1 MSGSEKNNRGETDSI
16 KEMLERLRR
25 SVTDLPPEPEENVQE
40 VQPSSAIEEPIVEVA
55 EQTPAAELAAEIEKD
70 PAPII
75 EEDTETETETESV
88 EPFVGEQ
95 EQLSPAANEADG
107 AEQHDGEMILVPWDE
122 DAPIAEEIEGEEI
135 VDTDDSDDLPENKS
149 DEPEIDVIVDEDE
162 EFEDPDEIDEETIA
176 QFFQPVEEQPESD
189 ESSSTEPAA
198 ADQEEPADDLPADFI
213 DVTAEEEEPD
223 QPENITYSTGAPVI
237 TEDEVALLFGSGRS
251 AMPKTPAAPP
261 QTQATT
267 PSPIVEA
274 NEDNG
279 YAVEVEVKRP
289 AAIPAT
295 APAEAAQE
303 TPPVAPMYE
312 PAQESAQRPVA
323 THGLSNGSTVWRD
336 DQKRRRPV
344 EVLED
349 IEVED
354 SEPIKLGD
362 VLGKNKSAEKYAAE
376 NEEIAPELPAKTR
389 EKTEKKASKPYGPGK
404 QLTIDDIKENAAP
417 EKTDK
422 PGLLARLFAKNAS
435 KSEAEAVFGNSEEEA
450 VSFDIQS
457 EKELRQI
464 QREERRNAPKPKPK
478 RAQEALGSLYREE
491 AAAYHEYTS
500 RSQMSLFQQKFESE
514 LSFLAL
520 RTGIL
525 SFLAVLLLVLENGI
539 GWGLPM
545 ERLFVVP
552 ISMAALHLLLVF
564 FALLCCIPLFAYA
577 WRQLFAGRLVA
588 ESFAAI
594 GLLLALLYDAILCFS
609 LIPQSGAPASVSD
622 FHLFGL
628 LPVAAALLSTV
639 VEFNKVKSDLA
650 AFRLVSASG
659 DKLACAVSSGGTT
672 KAESAAVADL
682 EEGVET
688 RIVSVKKTGF
698 ATGFFHRIS
707 RNCEDEQ
714 KNMWLLPTAG
724 VAALLV
730 AIVTGVLERDALA
743 AIYAFCVTLALA
755 LPACTLV
762 LHKIPVSLL
771 FRMAEK
777 NSCAVAGEV
786 SALEYSDTGAFAFED
801 VEAFPARNVR
811 VQRIKLYN
819 DSALDHV
826 LYQVSGVF
834 SAVGGPLDG
843 VFRSSTAELGL
854 SSDVRLLQVADGGII
869 ASVDGRRICV
879 GCGDFMLKKH
889 VRMYYDAEDE
899 QNLAAGK
906 ACIMYAAEEGQLCAK
921 FYIRYRMD
929 EAFERDVERLSANG
943 IRVLIRTYD
952 PNIREMLIEKISYTG
967 RFGIRVVKKTIE
979 QQNDFAA
986 TQLNSGIITS
996 RSVRE
1001 ILCVLLAC
1009 RRTCRLTS
1017 YSEMGGLVLGCLGML
1032 LSIVLATLGVLTAA
1046 PSLLLCL
1053 YQLFWVLPVLLASKL
1068 YITRK

>member
-1 MSGSEKNNRGETDSI
+1 MSGSGKNNRGETDSI

-40 VQPSSAIEEPIVEVA
+40 VQPSSTTEEPIVEEA
-55 EQTPAAELAAEIEKD
+55 GQTPIAEIVAEIEKD

-75 EEDTETETETESV
+75 EEDAELEPELA

-95 EQLSPAANEADG
+95 EQLSPEANEADG
-107 AEQHDGEMILVPWDE
+107 TEQHDGEMILVPWDE
-122 DAPIAEEIEGEEI
+122 DAPIAEEAEEEI
-135 VDTDDSDDLPENKS
+135 GAFDSDDLPENKS

-162 EFEDPDEIDEETIA
+162 DFEDLDDIDEETIA

-189 ESSSTEPAA
+189 ESSSTDPAA
-198 ADQEEPADDLPADFI
+198 ADQEEPTDDLPADFI
-213 DVTAEEEEPD
+213 DVTEEEEEAD
-223 QPENITYSTGAPVI
+223 LPENIAYSTGAPVI
-237 TEDEVALLFGSGRS
+237 TEDEVALLFGSGRP
-251 AMPKTPAAPP
+251 AMPKAPAVPPKAQESTNTP
-261 QTQATT
+261 
-267 PSPIVEA
+267 IIEA

-289 AAIPAT
+289 ASISVMT
-295 APAEAAQE
+295 PAEATQE
-303 TPPVAPMYE
+303 APHVAPMYE
-312 PAQESAQRPVA
+312 PAQESVHPPVA
-323 THGLSNGSTVWRD
+323 TPGLSNGSTVWRD

-349 IEVED
+349 IEIED
-354 SEPIKLGD
+354 NEPIKLGD

-376 NEEIAPELPAKTR
+376 NEEIAPEQSAKTR
-389 EKTEKKASKPYGPGK
+389 EKIEKKATKPYGPGK
-404 QLTIDDIKENAAP
+404 QLTIDDIKESAAP
-417 EKTDK
+417 EDANK
-422 PGLLARLFAKNAS
+422 PGLLARLFAKKAS
-435 KSEAEAVFGNSEEEA
+435 KSEAESTFSNSKEETA
-450 VSFDIQS
+450 SFDIQN
-457 EKELRQI
+457 EKVLRQI
-464 QREERRNAPKPKPK
+464 QKEERRNAPKPKPK
-478 RAQEALGSLYREE
+478 RAQEALGGLYREE

-500 RSQMSLFQQKFESE
+500 RNQMSLFQQKFESE

-525 SFLAVLLLVLENGI
+525 SFLAVLMLVLENGL

-577 WRQLFAGRLVA
+577 WRQLFARRLVA

-609 LIPQSGAPASVSD
+609 LIPQSGALTSVAD
-622 FHLFGL
+622 LRLFGL
-628 LPVAAALLSTV
+628 LPVTAALLSTV

-659 DKLACAVSSGGTT
+659 DKLACAVSSGGAT
-672 KAESAAVADL
+672 KAESAAIVDL

-698 ATGFFHRIS
+698 TTGFFHRIS

-730 AIVTGVLERDALA
+730 AIVTGVLERDVLA

-869 ASVDGRRICV
+869 ASVDGRRVCV

-943 IRVLIRTYD
+943 IRTLIRTYD
-952 PNIREMLIEKISYTG
+952 PNIREALIKKVSYTG

-986 TQLNSGIITS
+986 AQLNSGIITS

-1017 YSEMGGLVLGCLGML
+1017 YSEAGGLVLGCLGML
-1032 LSIVLATLGVLTAA
+1032 LSIVLATLGVLTAT